1 MDNVELVI
9 GNVAELKEKLNL
21 MRKDGLDEL
30 QIISD
35 FDWTITSFA
44 INN

>member
-1 MDNVELVI
+1 MK
-9 GNVAELKEKLNL
+9 A
-21 MRKDGLDEL
+21 DGLDEL
-30 QIISD
+30 QILAD